1 MPLHPSVL
9 LFSSAKHI
17 MALCF
22 SLSLMTE
29 RRHNFFIKIIP
40 HKVLFFLLDNKFPE
54 LPLNSVVMGDAY
66 ETKPEFSAK

>member
-1 MPLHPSVL
+1 MPLHSSVL
-9 LFSSAKHI
+9 LFYSTKHI

-29 RRHNFFIKIIP
+29 RRHNFFIEIIP
-40 HKVLFFLLDNKFPE
+40 SKIFFLLDNKYPE
-54 LPLNSVVMGDAY
+54 LLLNSVVVRDAC